1 MRKINK
7 LIVHCTATPEFKDFT
22 LEDVRGWHVKG
33 NGWSDIGYHYLIKL
47 DGTVELGRPV
57 KKPGAHVAGHNKDSI
72 GIAYV
77 GGMDN
82 QMEEWIDTR
91 TDEQKDSLFNLLMDL
106 KFEFPNAVV
115 YGHNDFTDKKVCP
128 CFDAKKEYSEISN
141 FNNSQ

>member
-1 MRKINK
+1 
-7 LIVHCTATPEFKDFT
+7 
-22 LEDVRGWHVKG
+22 
-33 NGWSDIGYHYLIKL
+33 
-47 DGTVELGRPV
+47 
-57 KKPGAHVAGHNKDSI
+57 
-72 GIAYV
+72 
-77 GGMDN
+77 
-82 QMEEWIDTR
+82 MEEWIDTR

>member
-47 DGTVELGRPV
+47 NGTVELGRPV

-141 FNNSQ
+141 YNNSQ

>member
-7 LIVHCTATPEFKDFT
+7 LIVHCTATPQFKDFT
-22 LEDVRGWHVKG
+22 VDDVRGWHVKG
-33 NGWSDIGYHYLIKL
+33 NGWSDIGYHYLIRL
-47 DGTVELGRPV
+47 DGSVELGRPV
-57 KKPGAHVAGHNKDSI
+57 KKSGAHVAGHNKSSI

-77 GGMDN
+77 GGMDK
-82 QMEEWIDTR
+82 QMDEWIDTR
-91 TDEQKDSLFNLLMDL
+91 TNEQKDSLFNLLMDL
-106 KFEFPNAVV
+106 KFEFPKAVV

>member
-141 FNNSQ
+141 YNNSQ

>member
-7 LIVHCTATPEFKDFT
+7 LIVHCTATPQFKDFT
-22 LEDVRGWHVKG
+22 VDDVRGWHVKG
-33 NGWSDIGYHYLIKL
+33 NGWSDIGYHYLIRL
-47 DGTVELGRPV
+47 DGSVELGRPV
-57 KKPGAHVAGHNKDSI
+57 KKSGAHVAGHNKSSI

-77 GGMDN
+77 GGMDK
-82 QMEEWIDTR
+82 QMDEWIDTR
-91 TDEQKDSLFNLLMDL
+91 TNEQKDSLFNLLMDL

>member
-1 MRKINK
+1 MREINK

-91 TDEQKDSLFNLLMDL
+91 TDEQKDSLFNLTAFTALTVANPKL
-106 KFEFPNAVV
+106 KNLCITPFGSPVV
-115 YGHNDFTDKKVCP
+115 PDV
-128 CFDAKKEYSEISN
+128 
-141 FNNSQ
+141 

>member
-1 MRKINK
+1 MREINK

-141 FNNSQ
+141 YNNSQ

>member
-1 MRKINK
+1 MREINK

-106 KFEFPNAVV
+106 KFDFPNAVV

>member
-33 NGWSDIGYHYLIKL
+33 NGWSDIGYHYLIRL

-57 KKPGAHVAGHNKDSI
+57 KKSGAHVAGHNKDSI

-77 GGMDN
+77 GGMDK

-115 YGHNDFTDKKVCP
+115 YLSLIH
-128 CFDAKKEYSEISN
+128 I
-141 FNNSQ
+141 

>member
-33 NGWSDIGYHYLIKL
+33 NGWSDIGYHYLIRL

-57 KKPGAHVAGHNKDSI
+57 KKSGAHVAGHNKDSI

-77 GGMDN
+77 GGMDKH
-82 QMEEWIDTR
+82 MEEWIDTR
-91 TDEQKDSLFNLLMDL
+91 TDEQKDSLFNLLMTL
-106 KFEFPNAVV
+106 PVNLFFEFTMVKNE
-115 YGHNDFTDKKVCP
+115 G
-128 CFDAKKEYSEISN
+128 
-141 FNNSQ
+141 NNKLNEKYFYRQLKI